1 MDRPFLLGHRM
12 PVHYIYLII
21 AVICETAGTASLKA
35 SEEFTK
41 LWPSVGVIVGFAGAF
56 YFLSLTL
63 KYMPLGVVYAL
74 WSGLGI
80 ILITLIGIVIFKQ
93 SLDLAAYIGIGLIML
108 GVIVINVFSNSSA
121 H

>member
-1 MDRPFLLGHRM
+1 M

-21 AVICETAGTASLKA
+21 AVVCETAGTACIKA
-35 SEEFTK
+35 SAEFTK
-41 LWPSVGVIVGFAGAF
+41 PLPSIGVLICFGAAF

-63 KYMPLGVVYAL
+63 KYMPIGVVYAL

-80 ILITLIGIVIFKQ
+80 VLITIIGIVIFKQ

-108 GVIVINVFSNSSA
+108 GVIVINVFSNSTP

>member
-1 MDRPFLLGHRM
+1 M
-12 PVHYIYLII
+12 PTHYIYLII
-21 AVICETAGTASLKA
+21 AVLCETIGTACIKA
-35 SEEFTK
+35 SDEFTK
-41 LWPSVGVIVGFAGAF
+41 LWPSIGVLIGFGLAF

-63 KYMPLGVVYAL
+63 RVMPIGIVYAL

-80 ILITLIGIVIFKQ
+80 VLITIIGIIFFKQ

-108 GVIVINVFSNSSA
+108 GIIVINLFSGSSS